1 MKRSETSNHSS
12 RPTHSLKT
20 RVFLVALF
28 AFCLFLICD
37 SAVACPNCKNSV
49 DQHSDLMGAGFAWS
63 IALMLAVPST
73 LVSIW
78 FVAIRRM
85 LNAHR

>member
-1 MKRSETSNHSS
+1 MKRSETPNHSNRLTPSLNS
-12 RPTHSLKT
+12 R
-20 RVFLVALF
+20 VYLVALF
-28 AFCLFLICD
+28 AFSLFLICE
-37 SAVACPNCKNSV
+37 SVVACPNCKNSV